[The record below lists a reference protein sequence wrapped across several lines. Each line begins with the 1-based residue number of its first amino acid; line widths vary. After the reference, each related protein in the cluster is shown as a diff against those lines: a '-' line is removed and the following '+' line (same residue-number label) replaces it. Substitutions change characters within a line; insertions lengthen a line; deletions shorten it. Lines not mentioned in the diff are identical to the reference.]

1 MLAVVIAY
9 KLSPDCKVSLRV
21 FQLRKLEE
29 LLLILSKTSHARI
42 LDLKIEVFM
51 HHKSDTE

>member
-1 MLAVVIAY
+1 MLAIVIAT
-9 KLSPDCKVSLRV
+9 KLSPDCKVLLRV

-51 HHKSDTE
+51 H